1 MPLYTR
7 DGVRVLFVHIPKT
20 GGTSIEAAF
29 RRAGFEESFFAR
41 SHGPYGC
48 TPQHMVAADLLHEF
62 GSIDFDYVF
71 GVVRDPMARL
81 ASERS
86 WRAGHQVKAGRPVPS
101 YDAFVSEWL
110 NRLDGSR
117 TAGDNHFRPQV
128 DFLLPHMQVFRFED
142 GLSTILARVA
152 RRLRV
157 RRLARV
163 PPHKMPRRVQADVAP
178 ESLSDATTARLVRT
192 YVTDY
197 AVLGYDLPPPHVT
210 GTPMSLAPPSAS
222 SREPVENAT
231 DSLPSSLRKHLGR
244 ARRNVRRSAGNNL
257 R

>member
-7 DGVRVLFVHIPKT
+7 NGIRVLFVHIPKT

-29 RRAGFEESFFAR
+29 RRAGFEETYFAR
-41 SHGPYGC
+41 SHSEYGC
-48 TPQHMVAADLLHEF
+48 TPQHMAAADMLHEF
-62 GSIDFDYVF
+62 GDLSFDYVF
-71 GVVRDPMARL
+71 SVVRDPLARL

-101 YDAFVSEWL
+101 YDEFVNSWL
-110 NRLDGSR
+110 DRLDGSR

-142 GLSTILARVA
+142 GLSTILAHVA

-163 PPHKMPRRVQADVAP
+163 PPHKMPRRVEVDVAP
-178 ESLSDATTARLVRT
+178 ESLSDATKARLVQT
-192 YVTDY
+192 YITDY
-197 AVLGYDLPPPHVT
+197 AVLGYDLPAPHVT
-210 GTPMSLAPPSAS
+210 GARMSLVPPAS
-222 SREPVENAT
+222 SREPVGSAN

-244 ARRNVRRSAGNNL
+244 ARRNVRRSAGNYL
-257 R
+257 G